1 MRAVALLSN
10 CFHSLLSFRM
20 TPARRGDVYRQVL
33 YLPDT
38 TATLLLC
45 TQPRAESAKKVVRA
59 GWAVGPGMRL
69 EAEGRG
75 ACFLVRVVG
84 AES

>member
-1 MRAVALLSN
+1 M
-10 CFHSLLSFRM
+10 CI
-20 TPARRGDVYRQVL
+20 RQVL

-38 TATLLLC
+38 TATLRLC

-59 GWAVGPGMRL
+59 GWAVGLGMWVV
-69 EAEGRG
+69 AEGRG

-84 AES
+84 AGS